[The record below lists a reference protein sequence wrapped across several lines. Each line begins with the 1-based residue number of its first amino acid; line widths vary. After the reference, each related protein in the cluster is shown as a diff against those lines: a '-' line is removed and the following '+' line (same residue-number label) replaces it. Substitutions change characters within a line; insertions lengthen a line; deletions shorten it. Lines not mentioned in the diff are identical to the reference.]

1 MSGLTRENK
10 ESIGLNKS
18 LAEGTLIPHTI
29 LKSYSPSKSYLRI
42 FLSAW
47 LGCQVVNFSS
57 SCCSVLIEL
66 SFPHLLH
73 LFIIRWRSHDII
85 SLNNNQQI
93 RVFWTFVSTILFFA
107 GSSTPNTWKYQV
119 RPRYSES
126 SSPLTSATVSSLAFF
141 PRLTK
146 AHFPCKAGVRKG
158 GKRASWKTFAWE
170 ACSAHGSSSGSQ
182 PSSSFLRS
190 EPSMIRAQKTQGP
203 PQIKWC

>member
-1 MSGLTRENK
+1 MWGYYFQPDLGAR
-10 ESIGLNKS
+10 
-18 LAEGTLIPHTI
+18 
-29 LKSYSPSKSYLRI
+29 
-42 FLSAW
+42 LS
-47 LGCQVVNFSS
+47 
-57 SCCSVLIEL
+57 
-66 SFPHLLH
+66 
-73 LFIIRWRSHDII
+73 I
-85 SLNNNQQI
+85 SLLVAVASSLNWASHISSTFSLLDEGVMTSFLWVNNQQI

-119 RPRYSES
+119 TPRYSES

-146 AHFPCKAGVRKG
+146 AHFPWESGVKKG
-158 GKRASWKTFAWE
+158 GKRASWKTFAWD
-170 ACSAHGSSSGSQ
+170 ACSAQGSSSGSQ